1 MGISETDSVR
11 LMAAVQT
18 LNAAFSII
26 CRRENT
32 ATTKNNNNINGQHN
46 SSNNCNNNNHIE
58 EFTQTVDEWL
68 NFIKLNEYADV
79 FK

>member
-1 MGISETDSVR
+1 MGVSEADSVR
-11 LMAAVQT
+11 LMAAIQT
-18 LNAAFSII
+18 LNVAFSIL

-32 ATTKNNNNINGQHN
+32 ASTKNNNNINGQHN
-46 SSNNCNNNNHIE
+46 SSVNCNNNNHIE